1 MNYHDACVLL
11 EVEDEVTIEILKRQ
25 YRRKAL
31 QYHPDKNK
39 SVDAPEKFNNIK
51 NAYEYLLKY
60 LDNPIMDE
68 DFINPFE
75 NIVKS
80 EYTKILFSFLNNILG
95 TDVQYQDI
103 KSRLFYVIVNKIANC
118 CENKACD
125 LLEKID
131 KKLLMKISDFFF
143 KYKDI
148 FHFSDDFLKKLE
160 DMIASNTKDDQ
171 CIILN
176 PFLEDLFE
184 NNLYKLTEN
193 GNIYYIPLWH
203 HELVYDNSGSDMYVK
218 CIPILP
224 EHISIDSH
232 NNIHVELKYDI
243 RELWGRS
250 SFEIHLGKNVFSIFT
265 ENLKLKETQTII
277 LENQGISIINLDN
290 IFDIS
295 KKSNIVV
302 YLQIDI

>member
-1 MNYHDACVLL
+1 MNYNDACILL
-11 EVEDEVTIEILKRQ
+11 EIKDELTIEILKRQ

-39 SVDAPEKFNNIK
+39 SDDASDKFNNIK
-51 NAYEYLLKY
+51 NAYEFLLKY
-60 LDNPIMDE
+60 LDKPNFDE

-75 NIVKS
+75 NIVNN
-80 EYTKILFSFLNNILG
+80 EYTKTLFSFLNNILG
-95 TDVQYQDI
+95 NESQYHEI
-103 KSRLFYVIVNKIANC
+103 KSRIFYIIVNKIANC
-118 CENKACD
+118 YENKAFE

-131 KKLLMKISDFFF
+131 KKILLKISDFFF

-148 FHFSDDFLKKLE
+148 FHFSENFLNNLE
-160 DMIASNTKDDQ
+160 EIIITKMKDDK

-224 EHISIDSH
+224 ENITIDSH
-232 NNIHVELKYDI
+232 NNIHVELKFNI
-243 RELWGRS
+243 RELWGK
-250 SFEIHLGKNVFSIFT
+250 SFIEFNLGKNTFSIFT
-265 ENLKLKETQTII
+265 EKLKFKEKQTVV
-277 LENQGISIINLDN
+277 LQNQGISIINLDN
-290 IFDIS
+290 IFDVS
-295 KKSNIVV
+295 KKSNIVLYV
-302 YLQIDI
+302 QIDI